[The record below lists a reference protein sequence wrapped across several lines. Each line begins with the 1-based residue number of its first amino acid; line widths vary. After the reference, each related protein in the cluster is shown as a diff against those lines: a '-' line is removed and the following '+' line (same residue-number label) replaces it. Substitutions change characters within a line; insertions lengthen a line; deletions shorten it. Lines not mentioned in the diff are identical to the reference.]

1 MYDSFILHSG
11 NSKTQAQRANQWFQ
25 EVRHRGD
32 SDCKGEVRDEVVEVH
47 PKYGSCY
54 MDRTVCQ
61 NSWIGKPKTSHL
73 Y

>member
-1 MYDSFILHSG
+1 MILLYYILETAKRKHREPISG
-11 NSKTQAQRANQWFQ
+11 FKRSGIGAS
-25 EVRHRGD
+25 D

-54 MDRTVCQ
+54 MDLKVCQ